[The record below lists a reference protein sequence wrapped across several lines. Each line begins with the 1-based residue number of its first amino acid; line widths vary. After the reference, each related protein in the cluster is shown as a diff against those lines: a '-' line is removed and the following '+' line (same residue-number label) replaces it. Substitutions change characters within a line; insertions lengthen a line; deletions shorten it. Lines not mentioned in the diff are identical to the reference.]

1 MKIPKN
7 LFSVIN
13 SELVRHPG
21 SLPAIGHY
29 CPVYFLKSLIR
40 HLGKTDEI
48 QANGAS
54 KILPV

>member
-13 SELVRHPG
+13 SELVRHPVF
-21 SLPAIGHY
+21 LPAVGHY
-29 CPVYFLKSLIR
+29 CLVYFLKSLIR
-40 HLGKTDEI
+40 HSGKTDEI
-48 QANGAS
+48 QANEVS